1 MFTTLSIPKYL
12 TESQETIFLSQIAIN
27 PNVSM
32 KYNLIALLQ
41 ADCGLRITET
51 VSLQIKNFVWAKKEI
66 VVKSLKKRKETW
78 RNIPLSRRVINACA
92 EYFQSIKSQNP
103 DDYIFASESKKGHLC
118 RKQVW
123 KYFKVKSN
131 GLVNPHM
138 LRHTAATKL
147 IEGGANMVT
156 VKELL
161 GHSSTVTTEIYTHA
175 SEERKQQAI
184 DSIDRVSLPMRI
196 LSKFYP
202 SVLKPK
208 TVYVQ
213 PMVEGQTKYH
223 VGREQEIQRLIEL
236 SDKRVNVLI
245 TGQQGIGKSHLM
257 DNFNP
262 EKVLRID
269 DTSRFRVTLLGMLLH
284 LMKGDK
290 EEIARLLDLNEDVVT
305 KGSSKRLCNLL
316 CEITEPKEYT
326 ILIDK
331 ADDVTP
337 SVIKC
342 LEDLRHHFH
351 FIVCARSIPMKFATW
366 LTNFEKL
373 QIKPLNRSE
382 GIELINRLTVGFRD
396 KIENYE
402 AFKNHV
408 WNDCGGVPQ
417 FIMES
422 VERYRKEG
430 FISNHVVSNYHHTAA
445 EKDFDASALIL
456 FAFAALVLIKYVGN
470 EVDHDDAGA
479 FKLVGGVAM
488 VVALFSR
495 QLFKAAKRR
504 YV

>member
-1 MFTTLSIPKYL
+1 MFVTSTIPKYL
-12 TESQETIFLSQIAIN
+12 TEVQENNFLSQIAIN
-27 PNVSM
+27 PNVSA

-41 ADCGLRITET
+41 SDCGLRITET
-51 VSLQIKNFVWAKKEI
+51 VSLQIKNFIWAKKEI
-66 VVKSLKKRKETW
+66 VVKCLKKKKETW
-78 RNIPLSRRVINACA
+78 RNIPLSRRIINACA
-92 EYFQSIKSQNP
+92 EYFKSLGSQNP
-103 DDYIFASESKKGHLC
+103 DDYIFSSDSKEGHLG

-123 KYFKVKSN
+123 KYFKGKSG

-184 DSIDRVSLPMRI
+184 RGIDRVSLPMRI

-245 TGQQGIGKSHLM
+245 TGPQGIGKSHLM
-257 DNFNP
+257 DNFNV

-269 DTSRFRVTLLGMLLH
+269 DTSRFKVTLAGMLLQ
-284 LMKGDK
+284 LMEGDK
-290 EEIARLLDLNEDVVT
+290 EKIARLLDLNTDVIT
-305 KGSSKRLCNLL
+305 KQSVKRLCNLL
-316 CEITEPKEYT
+316 KDITEPMEYT

-337 SVIKC
+337 SVVKA

-351 FIVCARSIPMKFATW
+351 FIVCARAIPVKMGTW

-373 QIKPLNRSE
+373 QIKPLQRPE
-382 GIELINRLTVGFRD
+382 GLELINRLTTDFRD
-396 KIENYE
+396 RIEDYE
-402 AFKNHV
+402 QFKNHV
-408 WNDCGGVPQ
+408 WNDCGGVPE
-417 FIMES
+417 FIIES

-430 FISNHVVSNYHHTAA
+430 FISKHIIQNYHHTASST
-445 EKDFDASALIL
+445 DFDASAIIL
-456 FAFAALVLIKYVGN
+456 FGFAALVLLKYIGK
-470 EVDHDDAGA
+470 ETGEDGGA
-479 FKLVGGVAM
+479 FKLISGVAL
-488 VVALFSR
+488 VFALFAR
-495 QLFKAAKRR
+495 QLFKATKRR
-504 YV
+504 FV

>member
-12 TESQETIFLSQIAIN
+12 TESQETIFLSQIAVN

-175 SEERKQQAI
+175 SEERKQKAI
-184 DSIDRVSLPMRI
+184 DSIDRVSLPIRI

-445 EKDFDASALIL
+445 EKDFDASALIM
-456 FAFAALVLIKYVGN
+456 FGFVALILLKYVAKETG
-470 EVDHDDAGA
+470 DDANS
-479 FKLVGGVAM
+479 FKLISGVAM
-488 VVALFSR
+488 VFALFAR
-495 QLFKAAKRR
+495 QLFKATKRR
-504 YV
+504 FV